1 MFTSLPGEQPELH
14 RVPPVLPMNGNVEKS
29 QSVLKKVSVISTLAN
44 KYRTVSAWHRV
55 TFDQLVPVAAFV
67 DPPAPHTN

>member
-1 MFTSLPGEQPELH
+1 
-14 RVPPVLPMNGNVEKS
+14 MNGNVEKS